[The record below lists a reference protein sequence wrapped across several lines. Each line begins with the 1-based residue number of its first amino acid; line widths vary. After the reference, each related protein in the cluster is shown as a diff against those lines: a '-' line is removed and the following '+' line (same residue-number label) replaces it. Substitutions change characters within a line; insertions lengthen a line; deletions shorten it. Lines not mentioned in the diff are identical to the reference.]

1 MQVSVARR
9 VEPNQAAELTAWT
22 LLGLGAGIAAGF
34 LLSEVF
40 GAGGHRRMGRR
51 MGRLLGRGKPVR
63 AIPGSRVALL
73 ERVRAALSAE
83 PALAG
88 LALEV
93 RPRGRGLE
101 LRGWVA
107 TRAARALAYRIAR
120 TAAATGEITNHLLVR
135 GEDDR
140 PGVPAES
147 PRSA

>member
-9 VEPNQAAELTAWT
+9 VERRSGGELGAWA
-22 LLGLGAGIAAGF
+22 LLGFGTGIAAGF

-40 GAGGHRRMGRR
+40 GSGGHRRV
-51 MGRLLGRGKPVR
+51 GRLLGRRDRLRNSPAGR
-63 AIPGSRVALL
+63 TALL
-73 ERVRAALSAE
+73 ATVRAALQADPLLTGE
-83 PALAG
+83 P
-88 LALEV
+88 LEV

-120 TAAATGEITNHLLVR
+120 TAAGTSEITNHLLVR
-135 GEDDR
+135 GDDDR
-140 PGVPAES
+140 AESRDES

>member
-9 VEPNQAAELTAWT
+9 VERRAGELGAWI
-22 LLGLGAGIAAGF
+22 LLGLGTGIAAGF

-40 GAGGHRRMGRR
+40 GTGGHRR
-51 MGRLLGRGKPVR
+51 MGRLLGRGRRTEAQATPR
-63 AIPGSRVALL
+63 AVLLARVL
-73 ERVRAALSAE
+73 AALQADPLLAAE
-83 PALAG
+83 P
-88 LALEV
+88 LEV

-107 TRAARALAYRIAR
+107 TRAARALAYRLAR
-120 TAAATGEITNHLLVR
+120 EAAGTGEITNHLLVR

-140 PGVPAES
+140 VETQDA

>member
-9 VEPNQAAELTAWT
+9 VERRAGELGAWI
-22 LLGLGAGIAAGF
+22 LLGLGTGIAAGF

-40 GAGGHRRMGRR
+40 GTGGHRR
-51 MGRLLGRGKPVR
+51 MGRLLGRGRRTKAQATPR
-63 AIPGSRVALL
+63 AVLLARV
-73 ERVRAALSAE
+73 LSALQADPLLAAE
-83 PALAG
+83 P
-88 LALEV
+88 LEV

-107 TRAARALAYRIAR
+107 TRAARALAYRLAR
-120 TAAATGEITNHLLVR
+120 EAAGTGEITNHLLVR

-140 PGVPAES
+140 VETQDA

>member
-9 VEPNQAAELTAWT
+9 VERRAGELGAWI
-22 LLGLGAGIAAGF
+22 LLGLGTGIAAGF

-40 GAGGHRRMGRR
+40 GTGGHRR
-51 MGRLLGRGKPVR
+51 MGRLLGRGRRTKAQATPR
-63 AIPGSRVALL
+63 AVLLARVL
-73 ERVRAALSAE
+73 AALQADPLLAAE
-83 PALAG
+83 P
-88 LALEV
+88 LEV

-107 TRAARALAYRIAR
+107 TRAARALAYRLAR
-120 TAAATGEITNHLLVR
+120 EAAGTGEITNHLLVR

-140 PGVPAES
+140 VETQDA

>member
-9 VEPNQAAELTAWT
+9 VERRSGGELGAWA
-22 LLGLGAGIAAGF
+22 LLGFGTGIAAGF

-40 GAGGHRRMGRR
+40 GTGGHRRMGR
-51 MGRLLGRGKPVR
+51 LLGGRGKGRGLPAGR
-63 AIPGSRVALL
+63 AALL
-73 ERVRAALSAE
+73 AAVRAALHADPLLAAE
-83 PALAG
+83 P
-88 LALEV
+88 LEV

-107 TRAARALAYRIAR
+107 TRTARALAYRLAR
-120 TAAATGEITNHLLVR
+120 EAAGTGEITNHLLVR

-140 PGVPAES
+140 AEPHDS

>member
-9 VEPNQAAELTAWT
+9 VERRAGELGAWI
-22 LLGLGAGIAAGF
+22 LLGLGTGIAAGF

-40 GAGGHRRMGRR
+40 GTGGHRR
-51 MGRLLGRGKPVR
+51 MGRLLGRGRRTKVQATPR
-63 AIPGSRVALL
+63 AVLLARVL
-73 ERVRAALSAE
+73 AALQADPLLAAE
-83 PALAG
+83 P
-88 LALEV
+88 LEV

-107 TRAARALAYRIAR
+107 TRAARALAYRLAR
-120 TAAATGEITNHLLVR
+120 EAAGTGEITNHLLVR

-140 PGVPAES
+140 VETQDA

>member
-9 VEPNQAAELTAWT
+9 VERRAGELGAWI
-22 LLGLGAGIAAGF
+22 LLGLGTGIAAGF

-40 GAGGHRRMGRR
+40 GTGGHLR
-51 MGRLLGRGKPVR
+51 MGRLLGRGRRTKAQATPR
-63 AIPGSRVALL
+63 AVLLARVL
-73 ERVRAALSAE
+73 AALQADPLLAAE
-83 PALAG
+83 P
-88 LALEV
+88 LEV

-107 TRAARALAYRIAR
+107 TRAARALAYRLAR
-120 TAAATGEITNHLLVR
+120 EAAGTGEITNHLLVR

-140 PGVPAES
+140 VETQDA

>member
-9 VEPNQAAELTAWT
+9 VERRGGELGAWI

-34 LLSEVF
+34 LLSEVL
-40 GAGGHRRMGRR
+40 GTGGHRRMGR
-51 MGRLLGRGKPVR
+51 LLSRSPRGKP
-63 AIPGSRVALL
+63 P
-73 ERVRAALSAE
+73 AE
-83 PALAG
+83 PRAVLLARV
-88 LALEV
+88 LAVLQADPLLAAEPLEV

-107 TRAARALAYRIAR
+107 TRAARALAYRLAR
-120 TAAATGEITNHLLVR
+120 EAAGTGEITNHLLVR

-140 PGVPAES
+140 AETEDA